1 MANEAVGGRA
11 VRICRRAMVR
21 KEGGNWKSSRV
32 HTHGHF
38 RRSRARPCAPSR
50 HRQSQAQRK
59 HNEQTCGAE
68 PFAHNTMQVTD
79 FHCAL
84 AHDPSGNGVVCGEL
98 PSVLAITARPGPLQ
112 GEGLAAEMVNS
123 KTRPALVLDLAGA
136 SGVAAAAVE
145 SREGM

>member
-1 MANEAVGGRA
+1 
-11 VRICRRAMVR
+11 
-21 KEGGNWKSSRV
+21 
-32 HTHGHF
+32 
-38 RRSRARPCAPSR
+38 
-50 HRQSQAQRK
+50 
-59 HNEQTCGAE
+59 
-68 PFAHNTMQVTD
+68 MQVTD
-79 FHCAL
+79 FHCTL